1 MKWREYFY
9 FFFRWNNLNN
19 PCGIYIYKKKYQCSG
34 SSTLNRWAQFVLL
47 VDLFMPLHYALIW
60 LFHERFGAVNYWGI
74 CRCRPFNYAGADL
87 ARIMKLWMFVARL
100 DVEAERG
107 TGEGKGGG
115 GGGRWRKSPVSP
127 VSPSSWL
134 TRKRNNLFI
143 SFSLQNVRE
152 HFSFPLHSNL
162 MIVSRRRVS
171 QETSVNLL
179 QTTLRKKKK
188 KKNQTGCCVFCSG
201 GGLL

>member
-1 MKWREYFY
+1 MQRLVYLEQMGAICSISWFIYAAPLCIDLIISWKIW
-9 FFFRWNNLNN
+9 
-19 PCGIYIYKKKYQCSG
+19 CGE
-34 SSTLNRWAQFVLL
+34 LL
-47 VDLFMPLHYALIW
+47 RRLQVPPVQLCRGWFSPDYEVVNVCCAA
-60 LFHERFGAVNYWGI
+60 RRRGGAG
-74 CRCRPFNYAGADL
+74 
-87 ARIMKLWMFVARL
+87 
-100 DVEAERG
+100 G
-107 TGEGKGGG
+107 TGEGEGGG

-134 TRKRNNLFI
+134 TRKRKNLFI

-179 QTTLRKKKK
+179 QTTLIKKTKKK
-188 KKNQTGCCVFCSG
+188 QTGCCVFCSG